1 MTKLSG
7 DTKTVF
13 ILFGATGD
21 LALKKIFP
29 ALDSLFR
36 AGFDEKL
43 PRVIAVSRRDWT
55 DADFRAHLKASSP
68 GLSDEFIERM
78 SYSKV
83 DIDHGGG
90 FKELSAKIA
99 KMRDE
104 EGDIE
109 PAIYLS
115 LAPRY
120 HAGVAECLFE
130 TNILSRGRGKLLIE
144 KPFGTDE
151 KTAKA
156 LDKLLLG
163 KIDDS
168 QIFRVDHYL
177 GKDTVRAIMDI
188 HESTP
193 DFDKLISKESV
204 ESIYVRLF
212 ETKGIE
218 GRGASYEEV
227 GAFRDVGQNHMLE
240 MLAVVAAELDKGED
254 RGKAW
259 QDARAR
265 VFERLS
271 PPAKTCVESRRGQY
285 EEYHKER
292 GVSAGSQTE
301 TAFEIRTSLSSG
313 KLKGV
318 ELVLES
324 GKKMPLS
331 EAFVRIVFKD
341 ISGIPK
347 SMKFSVQPRQEIVI
361 ENRDGSADVFE
372 IPSTAGA
379 YANVVRCAFL
389 GDGREFV
396 GSEEIEALW
405 AYADRVVG
413 CWTKV
418 PLEIYSDAKP
428 FLIP

>member
-1 MTKLSG
+1 MAKISD
-7 DTKTVF
+7 DTKTAF

-29 ALDSLFR
+29 ALDSLFKE
-36 AGFDEKL
+36 GSIS
-43 PRVIAVSRRDWT
+43 RVIAVSRRDWT
-55 DADFRAHLKASSP
+55 DADFKAHLRGSSQ
-68 GLSDEFIERM
+68 GLSERFIDRV
-78 SYSKV
+78 SYSRV
-83 DIDHGGG
+83 DIDHGAG
-90 FKELSAKIA
+90 FKELAAEIQKI
-99 KMRDE
+99 KTE
-104 EGDIE
+104 ERGIE
-109 PAIYLS
+109 VAAYLS
-115 LAPRY
+115 LAPRH
-120 HAGVAECLFE
+120 HAAVAGCLFDAG
-130 TNILSRGRGKLLIE
+130 ILSRGKGKLLIE

-151 KTAKA
+151 RTAKA
-156 LDKLLLG
+156 LDGLILA

-193 DFDKLISKESV
+193 DFDKLVSKESV

-218 GRGASYEEV
+218 GRGASYEGV

-240 MLAVVAAELDKGED
+240 MLAVVAAEVEKGED

-259 QDARAR
+259 QTARAR

-271 PPAKTCVESRRGQY
+271 PPAKTCSESRRGQY
-285 EEYHKER
+285 EDYSAER
-292 GVSAGSQTE
+292 GASPGSQTE
-301 TAFEIRTSLSSG
+301 TAFEIRTTLSSG

-324 GKKMPLS
+324 GKKMLSS

-347 SMKFSVQPRQEIVI
+347 SMTFSVQPRQEIVI
-361 ENRDGSADVFE
+361 ENRDGSAEAFE
-372 IPSTAGA
+372 IPATTGA
-379 YANVVRCAFL
+379 YANVLACAL
-389 GDGREFV
+389 RGEEREFV
-396 GSEEIEALW
+396 GSKEIEALW

-413 CWTKV
+413 CWSKV
-418 PLEIYSDAKP
+418 PLEIYSEKKP